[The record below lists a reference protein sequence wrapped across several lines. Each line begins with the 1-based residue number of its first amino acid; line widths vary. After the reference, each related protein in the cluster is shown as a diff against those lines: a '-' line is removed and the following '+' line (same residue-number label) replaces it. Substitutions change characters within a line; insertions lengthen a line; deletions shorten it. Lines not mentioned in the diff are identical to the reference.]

1 MWFVGLFV
9 IDTACTLWLWR
20 EPYSPVRTLGCSLV
34 VALVFALLDHL
45 FAPPP
50 SHGAGKTKLRTA
62 MERPYKVYEFA
73 FNALNFFRPFLA
85 SAIRVNS
92 IALGL
97 TKWLIFFSG

>member
-20 EPYSPVRTLGCSLV
+20 EPYSLCWIISSTL
-34 VALVFALLDHL
+34 
-45 FAPPP
+45 
-50 SHGAGKTKLRTA
+50 SHRAGKTKLRTA

-85 SAIRVNS
+85 SAI
-92 IALGL
+92 
-97 TKWLIFFSG
+97 

>member
-45 FAPPP
+45 FDP
-50 SHGAGKTKLRTA
+50 SHGAGKTKFKDSYGETA
-62 MERPYKVYEFA
+62 YKVYEFA
-73 FNALNFFRPFLA
+73 FNALNFFF
-85 SAIRVNS
+85 VH
-92 IALGL
+92 
-97 TKWLIFFSG
+97 FSPRQFE

>member
-50 SHGAGKTKLRTA
+50 
-62 MERPYKVYEFA
+62 
-73 FNALNFFRPFLA
+73 LA
-85 SAIRVNS
+85 RSRKN
-92 IALGL
+92 
-97 TKWLIFFSG
+97 